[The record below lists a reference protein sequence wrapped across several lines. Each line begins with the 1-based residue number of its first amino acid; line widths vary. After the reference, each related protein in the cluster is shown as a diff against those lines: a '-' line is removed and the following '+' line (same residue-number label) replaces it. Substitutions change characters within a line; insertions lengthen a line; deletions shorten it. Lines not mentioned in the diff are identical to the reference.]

1 MPTLDQQTNLTNA
14 IDAIRAAEKVLKQ
27 QIDAANDPATS
38 TNLTNEFNK
47 IDSLLSQLL
56 QAQNLADDA
65 SFTNATAA
73 LQSHANTLKTDE
85 AKIKRIVGDVKIAA
99 EVISYITQALAFI
112 AKL

>member
-1 MPTLDQQTNLTNA
+1 
-14 IDAIRAAEKVLKQ
+14 
-27 QIDAANDPATS
+27 
-38 TNLTNEFNK
+38 
-47 IDSLLSQLL
+47 
-56 QAQNLADDA
+56 
-65 SFTNATAA
+65 